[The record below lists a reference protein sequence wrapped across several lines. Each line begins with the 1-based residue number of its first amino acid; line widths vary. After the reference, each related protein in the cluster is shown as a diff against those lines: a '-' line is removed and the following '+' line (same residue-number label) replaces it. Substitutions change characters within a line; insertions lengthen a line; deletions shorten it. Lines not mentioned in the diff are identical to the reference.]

1 MTMSIQSA
9 SPPFVGQ
16 RCRWGKQNNH
26 ATLEP
31 PVTVLGPSIQSHARL
46 SPAWTTTP
54 PPCDLAGRW
63 QLRWIRRG

>member
-1 MTMSIQSA
+1 MTMTTTMTMSIQSA

-31 PVTVLGPSIQSHARL
+31 PVTVVDGS
-46 SPAWTTTP
+46 
-54 PPCDLAGRW
+54 LA
-63 QLRWIRRG
+63 LTA